1 MFIPTHTAGD
11 RRLTPVRWIE
21 IPALVMNAAYLYLI
35 ASSWIFLLG
44 WIVMLLVACALAFQG
59 DSA

>member
-1 MFIPTHTAGD
+1 LPDPSGA
-11 RRLTPVRWIE
+11 RLLIE
-21 IPALVMNAAYLYLI
+21 IIVMNAAYIYLI

>member
-1 MFIPTHTAGD
+1 LPNTSGARF
-11 RRLTPVRWIE
+11 LIE
-21 IPALVMNAAYLYLI
+21 IIVMNAAYIYLI

-44 WIVMLLVACALAFQG
+44 WVVMLLVACALAFRG

>member
-1 MFIPTHTAGD
+1 LPG
-11 RRLTPVRWIE
+11 TPSTRVLIE
-21 IPALVMNAAYLYLI
+21 IILMNAAYLYLI

>member
-1 MFIPTHTAGD
+1 
-11 RRLTPVRWIE
+11 
-21 IPALVMNAAYLYLI
+21 MNAAYLYLI

-44 WIVMLLVACALAFQG
+44 WIVMLLVACAVAFH

>member
-1 MFIPTHTAGD
+1 
-11 RRLTPVRWIE
+11 
-21 IPALVMNAAYLYLI
+21 MNAAYLYLI

-44 WIVMLLVACALAFQG
+44 WIVMLLVACALAFQS

>member
-1 MFIPTHTAGD
+1 M
-11 RRLTPVRWIE
+11 
-21 IPALVMNAAYLYLI
+21 VMNAAYLYLI

-44 WIVMLLVACALAFQG
+44 WIAMLLVACAVAFQG

>member
-1 MFIPTHTAGD
+1 LPD
-11 RRLTPVRWIE
+11 TPSTRVLIE
-21 IPALVMNAAYLYLI
+21 IILMNAAYLYLI

>member
-1 MFIPTHTAGD
+1 MPDSPGA
-11 RRLTPVRWIE
+11 RLLLE
-21 IPALVMNAAYLYLI
+21 IVMNAAYLYLI